1 MEIPVKKQAILIDLD
16 NTVIDTAIRKH
27 AILKDFLPQQTVLE
41 QKVREDFDLVSVL
54 GPNDTDV
61 STSFFE
67 MLDSE
72 NGILNYQ
79 APIFPGVIDFFKKK
93 AETGISI
100 VIITGRPDSLR
111 NATIEE
117 LKKANIDN
125 YITELY
131 MRDSKYSSVK
141 DFKISQIKT
150 ILQKYDVI
158 VSIGD
163 RFDDLEAAKYN
174 NLPFILIR
182 TTVPSQTVLDADNL
196 QIAGGAICMA
206 WSEIDAATD
215 TIIEG
220 RKKLSI
226 LREKFTDSYAKWLS
240 DLDNKCRITAT
251 ISGILATISG
261 KMTIDKFHSMAIID
275 YVLLGVFGLSILSLL
290 YSIRSMTSRRTS
302 GPSSGTAILANIKQW
317 FAILVGR
324 PSSWQYKSDDAIASY
339 KTLLE
344 SSDDI
349 RANAHYDFF
358 FKRFGTYDPE
368 SLSNLRLFQ
377 LRAANYSKVYAETI
391 ASRLLMIA
399 IFLIL
404 IWLIL
409 GILFVSPAVTR

>member
-1 MEIPVKKQAILIDLD
+1 MRKQVILIDLD
-16 NTVIDTAIRKH
+16 NTIIDTAIRKH
-27 AILKDFLPQQTVLE
+27 AILKGFLPQQTVTE
-41 QKVREDFDLVSVL
+41 QKVREDFNLVSVL
-54 GPNDTDV
+54 GPDDTDV
-61 STSFFE
+61 SKSFFAI
-67 MLDSE
+67 LDSE
-72 NGILNYQ
+72 DGILNYN
-79 APIFPGVIDFFKKK
+79 ASIFPGVINFFKKNM
-93 AETGISI
+93 EQGISI
-100 VIITGRPDSLR
+100 VIITGRPESLR

-117 LKKANIDN
+117 LKKANIDGF
-125 YITELY
+125 ISELN
-131 MRDSKYSSVK
+131 MRGLDQSSVK

-163 RFDDLEAAKYN
+163 RLDDLEAAKYH

-182 TTVPSQTVLDADNL
+182 TTLPSQTVLNVDHL
-196 QIAGGAICMA
+196 QIAGGAICMT

-220 RKKLSI
+220 RKKLSL
-226 LREKFTDSYAKWLS
+226 LREKFTDSYAKWLA

-275 YVLLGVFGLSILSLL
+275 YILLGVFGLSVFSLL

-317 FAILVGR
+317 LAILVGR
-324 PSSWQYKSDDAIASY
+324 PSSWQHKSDDAIASY
-339 KTLLE
+339 KSLLE
-344 SSDDI
+344 SADEI
-349 RANAHYDFF
+349 RAKAHYDFF
-358 FKRFGTYDPE
+358 IEQFGTYDPE

-391 ASRLLMIA
+391 ASRLLIIA
-399 IFLIL
+399 ILLIL

-409 GILFVSPAVTR
+409 SVCFVSPASPAVIK